1 MEKSRMKSYMLLITF
16 TAALLVVVLN
26 VSSALGLL
34 GRLWQELS
42 PIVIACII
50 AFVANVPMTASCL
63 SARKNRCRNPP
74 SELSVF

>member
-42 PIVIACII
+42 P
-50 AFVANVPMTASCL
+50 PASLPLWQMC
-63 SARKNRCRNPP
+63 P
-74 SELSVF
+74 